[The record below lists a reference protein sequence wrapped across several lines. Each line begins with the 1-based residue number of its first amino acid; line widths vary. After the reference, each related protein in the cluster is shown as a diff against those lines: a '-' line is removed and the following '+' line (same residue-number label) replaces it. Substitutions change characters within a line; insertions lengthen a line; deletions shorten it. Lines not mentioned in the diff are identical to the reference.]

1 MAENVSG
8 IKARLLCVCMHVC
21 GDQGQQLVSL
31 PQSLSTL
38 FLRQH
43 LSLNLE
49 LTGLARLAGSK
60 APGTPCVCLPGA
72 EVIGVC
78 HHVQLFMWVLETLT

>member
-1 MAENVSG
+1 MCVPRIQAWCQQRSKEGVRSPGTRVAENVSG

-49 LTGLARLAGSK
+49 LANLAKLVS
-60 APGTPCVCLPGA
+60 
-72 EVIGVC
+72 
-78 HHVQLFMWVLETLT
+78 Q